1 MEVLVAQ
8 ENFQKRIHELRSR
21 HMADIAV
28 LMKDHDE
35 QIKDLR
41 LRAQQSCKDAEK
53 RITQERLGGEGEEEG
68 DADVFTERMR
78 EEAHKDRDH
87 RLQSEIRSLQAES
100 VRLERAWKARAEEE
114 KLYVKDSRD
123 KEEKQSA
130 RRQRQLN
137 EENAELM
144 SLKEQLAQDSRRAQ
158 ESLTSA
164 TSELQEVRREIDVYE
179 GGIGALRARMRDMET
194 LSGNRL
200 RDDESSN
207 HARMEAVRARVER
220 MKSQIEAKKK
230 GTERELA
237 DMEAHHVTEMES
249 LDKQVK
255 AEVVRKDE
263 DLDILRDAVHSEK
276 VKIARL
282 EKLIKG
288 QRSLD

>member
-1 MEVLVAQ
+1 M
-8 ENFQKRIHELRSR
+8 RS
-21 HMADIAV
+21 
-28 LMKDHDE
+28 
-35 QIKDLR
+35 
-41 LRAQQSCKDAEK
+41 
-53 RITQERLGGEGEEEG
+53 
-68 DADVFTERMR
+68 
-78 EEAHKDRDH
+78 AH
-87 RLQSEIRSLQAES
+87 
-100 VRLERAWKARAEEE
+100 
-114 KLYVKDSRD
+114 
-123 KEEKQSA
+123 
-130 RRQRQLN
+130 
-137 EENAELM
+137 
-144 SLKEQLAQDSRRAQ
+144 
-158 ESLTSA
+158 
-164 TSELQEVRREIDVYE
+164 
-179 GGIGALRARMRDMET
+179 MRDMET